1 MRNVVVLFIGVGFII
16 NKDYEVINDVFE
28 NCSIMFEIIFVVKFI
43 V

>member
-1 MRNVVVLFIGVGFII
+1 MLFISVGFII
-16 NKDYEVINDVFE
+16 NRDYEVINNVFE